1 VSKRAPDTTRPWL
14 VVLAGVNGAG
24 KSSALSQWVREQS
37 APFIKTGQFDWF
49 NPDDFARE
57 LAEGTG
63 MELAQ
68 ANGEA
73 WNEGLRRLREAITGH
88 QSYAFETTLGGNT
101 IREELIRAAATHDIH
116 MLYCGLDSVNAHLR
130 RIAARV
136 ARGGHPI
143 PEEKVRERFI
153 TSPRNLITL
162 MPHLATLHV
171 YDNSREAG
179 SDGIAPDSNLLLM
192 LAGGHLVYPQTPKQL
207 ATTPDWAK
215 PILAAALDLAANAF
229 TPPAA

>member
-1 VSKRAPDTTRPWL
+1 VSKRAPKTARPWL

-24 KSSALSQWVREQS
+24 KSSALSRWVCTQS

-49 NPDDFARE
+49 DPDQFARE
-57 LAEGTG
+57 LAEGSG
-63 MELAQ
+63 IELAR
-68 ANGEA
+68 ANGDA
-73 WNEGLRRLREAITGH
+73 WNEGLRRLREAIAKR
-88 QSYAFETTLGGNT
+88 QSYAFETTLGGRT
-101 IREELIRAAATHDIH
+101 LSAELVRAAATHDIH
-116 MLYCGLDSVNAHLR
+116 MLYCGLSDVDAHLR

-143 PEEKVRERFI
+143 PEDKVRERFI
-153 TSPRNLITL
+153 SSPRNLMTL

-171 YDNSREAG
+171 YDNSAEAG
-179 SDGIAPDSNLLLM
+179 TDGIAPDSNLLLM
-192 LAGGHLVYPQTPKQL
+192 LADDELVYPKTPKQL

-215 PILAAALDLAANAF
+215 PIVMAALETVPNPF